1 MNDSA
6 GVGSQSLRWLAKTAE
21 ETEAFGARLADA
33 RPHSGVLGTIYLSGD
48 LGAGKTTLA
57 RGFLRAMG
65 ITGAVR
71 SPTYTLVEV
80 YETPGASVVH
90 LDLYR
95 LTDES
100 ELEPLGLRDW
110 ARPGYLWLVEW
121 PDRAQGHL
129 PCPDLSVVM
138 RGGEKAH
145 KINVTATSAL
155 GQSWLSV
162 VENAGAA
169 P

>member
-6 GVGSQSLRWLAKTAE
+6 GVGRLRWLAKTAE
-21 ETEAFGARLADA
+21 ETEAFGARLAGA
-33 RPHSGVLGTIYLSGD
+33 RPRLGELGTIYLSGE

-65 ITGAVR
+65 ITGSVR

-80 YETPGASVVH
+80 YETTGVSVVH

-100 ELEPLGLRDW
+100 ELEPLGLREW
-110 ARPGYLWLVEW
+110 ARSGYLWLVEW

-129 PCPDLSVVM
+129 PRPDLSVVM
-138 RGGEKAH
+138 EAGEMAH
-145 KINVTATSAL
+145 AINVTATSAL
-155 GQSWLSV
+155 GQSWLSA
-162 VENAGAA
+162 VENTAAA